1 MRRVECRSVE
11 CRIVAWGASSVKVA
25 VQLPTHRVDD
35 FDELASAPAIAELS
49 TAAEDAG
56 FDAVF
61 VTEHP
66 FPGDRWLSSG
76 GHHALDAFVAL
87 SFAAAAT
94 TRIRL
99 LTYLAIPA
107 YRNPF
112 LLAKTVSTLD
122 ALSGGRVVLGIGA
135 GYLEDE
141 FAALGASFHE
151 RNDRTDEAIT
161 AMRAAWTGESVTMQG
176 AHFDAP
182 GNTML
187 PAPAQP
193 GGPPIWIGGNS
204 RRAMRRAVE
213 LADGWAPMPSPAKAS
228 KRLHTP
234 PLETLDDLAARI
246 EESRAAAREHG
257 RTTPLEYVFMPLGL
271 DMFTNAPVDVD
282 KTLRSLA
289 ALREVGVTYAT
300 TTVPGDTRADLLANF
315 ATFRDEI
322 LPGL

>member
-1 MRRVECRSVE
+1 MQ
-11 CRIVAWGASSVKVA
+11 VA
-25 VQLPTHRVDD
+25 VQLPTHHIEH
-35 FDELASAPAIAELS
+35 FEELASATAITDLA
-49 TAAEDAG
+49 AGAEDAG

-66 FPGDRWLSSG
+66 FPGDRWLGSG

-112 LLAKTVSTLD
+112 LLAKSVSTLD
-122 ALSGGRVVLGIGA
+122 VLSGGRVVLGVGA

-141 FAALGASFHE
+141 FAALGVDFAE
-151 RNDRTDEAIT
+151 RNELTDESIA
-161 AMRAAWTGESVTMQG
+161 AMRAAWTGESVTMRG
-176 AHFDAP
+176 MHFDAV

-187 PAPAQP
+187 PPPAQP

-213 LADGWAPMPSPAKAS
+213 LADGWAPMPSPAKAQ
-228 KRLHTP
+228 KRLRTP
-234 PLETLDDLAARI
+234 ALETLDDLAARI
-246 EESRAAAREHG
+246 EEAKAAARAVG
-257 RTTPLEYVFMPLGL
+257 RSTPLDFVFMPMGL
-271 DMFTNAPVDVD
+271 DMFSNASVDAEQTVASI
-282 KTLRSLA
+282 RALA
-289 ALREVGVTYAT
+289 DVGVTYAT
-300 TTVPGDTRADLLANF
+300 VTIGGDTRADVLAAF
-315 ATFRDEI
+315 TVFRDEI
-322 LPGL
+322 LPAVAAL